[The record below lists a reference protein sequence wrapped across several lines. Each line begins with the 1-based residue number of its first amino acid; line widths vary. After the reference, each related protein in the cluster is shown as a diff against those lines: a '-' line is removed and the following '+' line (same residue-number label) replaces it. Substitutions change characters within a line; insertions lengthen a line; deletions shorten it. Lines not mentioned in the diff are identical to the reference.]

1 MVGPLAENLR
11 GAGIPVVLCTG
22 YETLDDVRLEG
33 CPMIRKPANIRQL
46 LAGIKSAM
54 SSQLPN

>member
-1 MVGPLAENLR
+1 
-11 GAGIPVVLCTG
+11 
-22 YETLDDVRLEG
+22 
-33 CPMIRKPANIRQL
+33 MIRKPANIRQL